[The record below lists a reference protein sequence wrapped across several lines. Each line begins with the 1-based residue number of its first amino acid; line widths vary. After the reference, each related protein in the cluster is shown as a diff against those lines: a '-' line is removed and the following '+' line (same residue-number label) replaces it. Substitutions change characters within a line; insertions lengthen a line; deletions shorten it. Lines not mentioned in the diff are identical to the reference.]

1 MSIMVQLERNQLL
14 YWGVFVHNLFSQS
27 RVKWCNNFDIKECVV
42 RVNHFMHSLN
52 PTLLFLNI
60 ESRDFTCDLMFSRH
74 HFTSG
79 TSLFTFWFPK
89 GSRLCSVDKNNP
101 NANLLRQRQR

>member
-14 YWGVFVHNLFSQS
+14 YWGAFFHNLFSQS